1 MASPGLKLEL
11 DRQRVF
17 VEGFLRQWRTVG
29 AIIPSSDQL
38 GRTLASMAD
47 RDRIVHAVELGPG
60 TGALTKPLL
69 ARLRPDARLLA
80 IELYTPF
87 ADHLRTE
94 VRDPR
99 LEVVNE
105 DARRLPELLAE
116 RGWPAPDLILSS
128 IPMTPIPPKIRA
140 EIADA
145 MVKALRPGGQL
156 LMWQYTPFIMEG
168 LMRERFRVTDRR
180 VVFRNMPPAVVY
192 GAVRPLAA
200 PGAQPQ
206 RRSGGG
212 AS

>member
-1 MASPGLKLEL
+1 MNM
-11 DRQRVF
+11 DRRRVF

-47 RDRIVHAVELGPG
+47 RERIIHAVELGPG
-60 TGALTKPLL
+60 TGALTRPLL
-69 ARLRPDARLLA
+69 NRLRTDARLLA
-80 IELYTPF
+80 VELYTPF
-87 ADHLRTE
+87 ADHLRNE

-105 DARRLPELLAE
+105 DARRLPDLLAD
-116 RGWPAPDLILSS
+116 RGWPAADLILSS
-128 IPMTPIPPKIRA
+128 IPMTPIPPHIRN

-145 MVKALRPGGQL
+145 MLSALRPGGQL

-168 LMRERFRVTDRR
+168 LMKRRFHVTTRR
-180 VVFRNMPPAVVY
+180 VVFRNVPPAVVY

-200 PGAQPQ
+200 SGVQGQ
-206 RRSGGG
+206 RRAGGS